1 VSPPN
6 DGSPGTKSGAT
17 TTTTAKRID
26 TGDATAATSSQ
37 QVAWFEVHEHVAP
50 MLARV
55 QSWPMVGTP
64 AWCLLADDDPAK
76 LAALFDAAQH
86 WALRLETCQEA
97 RCEAS
102 REIAD
107 AADWS
112 AVAKQTFVHSSFYA
126 ARPWLKRVAS

>member
-1 VSPPN
+1 MSPPN
-6 DGSPGTKSGAT
+6 DDGPDTESGAT
-17 TTTTAKRID
+17 TTPADQQADSGDRTAP
-26 TGDATAATSSQ
+26 TSSQ
-37 QVAWFEVHEHVAP
+37 RVSWWSVHEYVAP
-50 MLARV
+50 ILA
-55 QSWPMVGTP
+55 QAESLPTVGTP

-76 LAALFDAAQH
+76 TAALFDAARH

-112 AVAKQTFVHSSFYA
+112 AVAKQTFVRNCFYD